1 MFPVSGDLACGAVF
15 KLKVVVVSI
24 LSLDIKYSCE
34 VIVVVAELF
43 WREFAV
49 LDGSD
54 WVVGVGQS
62 FFKAELTSVQ
72 IGSV

>member
-1 MFPVSGDLACGAVF
+1 MFPVSGDLASGAVL
-15 KLKVVVVSI
+15 KLKVVHAVG
-24 LSLDIKYSCE
+24 LAIKYSCE
-34 VIVVVAELF
+34 VIVVVAEVF

-49 LDGSD
+49 LHGSV

-62 FFKAELTSVQ
+62 FFKAELRSDL

>member
-1 MFPVSGDLACGAVF
+1 MFPVGRDLACGAVL
-15 KLKVVVVSI
+15 KLKVVMVVV
-24 LSLDIKYSCE
+24 LSLAIKYSCE

-49 LDGSD
+49 LHGSD

-62 FFKAELTSVQ
+62 FFKAELRSVQ